1 MKRLIE
7 SLDQLPSDVS
17 GTALSIGNFDGV
29 HMGHKQLLRELMGH
43 AERLQIPSLVVTFQP
58 SPASILYP
66 ESAPPQLTWI
76 ERRAELLFHL
86 GIDYVLALPTDRNLL
101 DLSAE
106 TFFSQVLK
114 EGLRCRAMV
123 EGPNFRFGKDR
134 QGDTQLLQHLCSRHS
149 IAFTTVQPVHQDDE
163 WVSSSRIRQHLLR
176 GEIEI
181 ANRMLTEP
189 YHLRGRVVRG
199 AGRGTGLGFPTANL
213 SEVSVLVPKEGVYAG
228 RTCVDGQWYRVA
240 LNIGPNPT
248 FGESHRK
255 MEAHLL
261 DTRLTLVDS
270 DLEIE
275 LCEFLRDVR
284 KFGSVEELRE
294 QIDHDLAKT
303 RRVVSL

>member
-1 MKRLIE
+1 MKRLLE
-7 SLDQLPSDVS
+7 SLDQLPNDVKA
-17 GTALSIGNFDGV
+17 TALSIGNFDGV
-29 HMGHKQLLRELMGH
+29 HVGHKQLLQELMQH
-43 AERLQIPSLVVTFQP
+43 AKRLQIPSLVVTFQP

-66 ESAPPQLTWI
+66 ETAPAPLTWI

-86 GIDYVLALPTDRNLL
+86 GIDYVLALPTDRALL

-106 TFFSQVLK
+106 TFFMKVLL

-134 QGDTQLLQHLCSRHS
+134 QGDTELLQRLCTSNR
-149 IAFTTVQPVHQDDE
+149 IAYSTVQPVHQEEE
-163 WVSSSRIRQHLLR
+163 WVSSSRIRQHLQR

-213 SEVSVLVPKEGVYAG
+213 AEVSVLVPKEGVYAG
-228 RTCVDGQWYRVA
+228 RARVDGQWYRVA

-261 DTRLTLVDS
+261 ETRQSLVDA

-275 LCEFLRDVR
+275 LCAFLRDVR
-284 KFGSVEELRE
+284 KFASVEELRE
-294 QIDHDLAKT
+294 QIDRDLAMT
-303 RRVVSL
+303 RQVVSL